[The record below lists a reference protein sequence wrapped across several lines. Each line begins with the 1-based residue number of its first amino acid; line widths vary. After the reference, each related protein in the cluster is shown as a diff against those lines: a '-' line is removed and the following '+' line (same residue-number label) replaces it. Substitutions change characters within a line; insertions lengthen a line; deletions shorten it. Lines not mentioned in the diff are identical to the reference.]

1 MSRIGWLLASSL
13 VLLWAAP
20 ASAQDADAIVGQWL
34 NAKGTAHIDIYKTA
48 GKYFGKIVWLK
59 EPVYPA
65 DDKKG
70 MAGKTKVDRE
80 NPDAAKRNQPILG
93 LIILRDFTFVKD
105 GLWENGMIYDPENG
119 KDYKC
124 KMTLESPDI
133 LNVRGF
139 IGISLIEKFTGTRIP
154 FFKWMLF
161 AVPLL
166 ERCTGKFGI
175 LTTIAQKP
183 Q

>member
-1 MSRIGWLLASSL
+1 MMKRIGFALGLIVACLFVFST
-13 VLLWAAP
+13 VHAANP
-20 ASAQDADAIVGQWL
+20 DAIVGKWL
-34 NAKGTAHIDIYKTA
+34 NGKQTAHVEIYKA
-48 GKYFGKIVWLK
+48 DGKYFGKIVWLK

-80 NPDAAKRNQPILG
+80 NPDPAKRNQPILG
-93 LIILRDFTFVKD
+93 LVILRDFTFVKD

-124 KMTLESPDI
+124 KMTLESPDV

-139 IGISLIEKFTGTRIP
+139 IGISLIGRTDTWTRV
-154 FFKWMLF
+154 K
-161 AVPLL
+161 
-166 ERCTGKFGI
+166 
-175 LTTIAQKP
+175 
-183 Q
+183 